1 MTVIVV
7 MAIFGLVTGF
17 STVRAGHSLPI
28 SIVRDFRLKG
38 LAAGSVMLLIGV
50 IGLALVWPLMKE
62 GVRQWALSYVPAY
75 AAGMLVAS
83 YARVDKNGA
92 SVMGLPGPAWRQI
105 GLAPKLFVAVLLLT
119 GPLYLLVTAFA
130 PTGGPLVTLTCMVVF
145 LVLTIWLQ
153 RLAVPCMWSKVFWPG
168 SLLGLLERI
177 DHLITKEEMMAR
189 ILPTKAERTKV
200 H

>member
-62 GVRQWALSYVPAY
+62 GVRQWTLSYVLAY

-83 YARVDKNGA
+83 YGRVEMNGA
-92 SVMGLPGPAWRQI
+92 SITRPRGPACLQI
-105 GLAPKLFVAVLLLT
+105 RLIPKLVVAVLLLA
-119 GPLYLLVTAFA
+119 GPMYLLVTAFTPA
-130 PTGGPLVTLTCMVVF
+130 GGPFVTLMCMAVF

-153 RLAVPCMWSKVFWPG
+153 RVRCPACGRRFFGPGTYWSERCASCGSRSPSSGDVRPG
-168 SLLGLLERI
+168 
-177 DHLITKEEMMAR
+177 D
-189 ILPTKAERTKV
+189 RTR
-200 H
+200 

>member
-1 MTVIVV
+1 MTVIIV

-17 STVRAGHSLPI
+17 STVRVGHSLPI
-28 SIVRDFRLKG
+28 SIVRDSRLKG
-38 LAAGSVMLLIGV
+38 MAAGGVMLLIGV

-62 GVRQWALSYVPAY
+62 GVRQWALSYVLAY

-92 SVMGLPGPAWRQI
+92 SVMGHPSPAWRQI
-105 GLAPKLFVAVLLLT
+105 SLAPKLFVAVLLLT

-145 LVLTIWLQ
+145 LVMTIWLQ
-153 RLAVPCMWSKVFWPG
+153 RLRCPACGRRFFGPGAYWVSWSERCAFCG
-168 SLLGLLERI
+168 SRRPRSEDVRSG
-177 DHLITKEEMMAR
+177 D
-189 ILPTKAERTKV
+189 RTR
-200 H
+200 